1 MNRKHWDG
9 LWLTAVLSACA
20 LVFLPVQA
28 ALADNPPPDG
38 SATRVPTK
46 VPKGSPL
53 PTSLRRRPAPP
64 RSANRPVLVTHEFVD
79 ADLIDVIKI
88 LAKDMGRNVYIGPG
102 FEGRVTISIKSVP
115 VDGALAMVLRQQE
128 ADVRYKLLGYNTLVV
143 ALPDK
148 VDCIE
153 DEILGKSF
161 GRRRKPNAIRQEF
174 LLERAPAYSVMGC
187 LQGEYSHVEFIPHPT
202 MNGFYAVGSREDI
215 ARLKAEVPW
224 LDKTP

>member
-1 MNRKHWDG
+1 MNRKRWDG

-20 LVFLPVQA
+20 LGFFPVQA
-28 ALADNPPPDG
+28 ALADNPPTDG
-38 SATRVPTK
+38 SASPVPTT
-46 VPKGSPL
+46 VPKGTSL
-53 PTSLRRRPAPP
+53 ATSLRRRPAPP

-88 LAKDMGRNVYIGPG
+88 LAKDMDRNVYIGPG
-102 FEGRVTISIKSVP
+102 IMGRVTISIKSVP
-115 VDGALAMVLRQQE
+115 VDGALAMVLKQQE

-161 GRRRKPNAIRQEF
+161 GPKRGPNAIRQEF
-174 LLERAPAYSVMGC
+174 LLERAPAHNVMGC
-187 LQGEYSHVEFIPHPT
+187 LQSQYKEVEFIPHPT

-224 LDKTP
+224 LDNTP